1 MGSGNDQL
9 WSHRNGWRWRVLDN
23 YVIMPITIN
32 GSGTITGISAG
43 GLPDNSVTS
52 SDVNFTPGKI
62 IQVVMAECVTEA
74 VMDSTTFEDTN
85 LSATITPS
93 SGTKIAIWLTQS
105 FGAYG
110 SGDQR
115 FGVHLYRDSTKIRG
129 YDKGYIGANTTG
141 NNNNSTYNNHIFNQ
155 CYLDTH
161 GADGS
166 TAVTYKTR
174 FARNSTS
181 GGGDLQADKNCSGS
195 GISATNPGTMILME
209 VAA

>member
-1 MGSGNDQL
+1 
-9 WSHRNGWRWRVLDN
+9 
-23 YVIMPITIN
+23 MPITIN

-52 SDVNFTPGKI
+52 ADVNFTPGKI
-62 IQVVMAECVTEA
+62 IQVVMAECTSEV
-74 VMDSTTFEDTN
+74 VMDSTTFTDTN

-93 SGTKIAIWLTQS
+93 AGTKIAIWFTQG

-129 YDKGYIGANTTG
+129 YDKTHIGANTTG
-141 NNNNSTYNNHIFNQ
+141 SNNGSTYNNHVVNQ

-166 TAVTYKTR
+166 TAVTYKTQ
-174 FARNSTS
+174 FARGSTA
-181 GGGDLQADKNCSGS
+181 GGGDIQSDKNSSGS
-195 GISATNPGTMILME
+195 GVSAINPGTMILME